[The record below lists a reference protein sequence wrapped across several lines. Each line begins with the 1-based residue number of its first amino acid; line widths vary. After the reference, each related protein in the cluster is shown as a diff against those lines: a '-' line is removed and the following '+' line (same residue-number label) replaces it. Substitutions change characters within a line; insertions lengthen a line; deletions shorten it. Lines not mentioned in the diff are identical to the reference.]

1 VAPFALWNYV
11 MDGDAAARRLIS
23 ALFSMGCFSPI
34 NEFVASV
41 AGRTGNELSPSKLQA
56 SLNFSAQG
64 TGHPK
69 KPFCSADLTQGLFSP
84 LALAAAVRWNRS

>member
-1 VAPFALWNYV
+1 
-11 MDGDAAARRLIS
+11 MDGAAAAEGQIS

-34 NEFVASV
+34 NEFVASA
-41 AGRTGNELSPSKLQA
+41 AGRTGNELFPKQTASKA
-56 SLNFSAQG
+56 LNFSAQG

>member
-1 VAPFALWNYV
+1 MP
-11 MDGDAAARRLIS
+11 GEAAARRLIS

-34 NEFVASV
+34 DEFVLSM
-41 AGRTGNELSPSKLQA
+41 AGRTCNQLLRANGKR

-69 KPFCSADLTQGLFSP
+69 KPFCSADLAQGLFSP